1 MRLTTEKKQRSPRLF
16 TLIELLVVIAII
28 AILAS
33 MLLPAL
39 SKAREKARSISC
51 AGNEKELGLA
61 FAMYTVDFDDYV
73 PAPCMGHIC
82 WDRRDSQYKAGT
94 SKDRFAIYPYLNDWN
109 MYFCPAAT
117 KPSDATASSYSYN
130 KTFGSSDTGSNLYK
144 LTSMKRVSITIAYG
158 EGNGLR
164 WMPYDITCCS
174 GSGPAPNHKI
184 KANHTEGANL
194 TFVDGH
200 TQWYKL
206 TNIPDDDK
214 STNSTW
220 VRPNL

>member
-1 MRLTTEKKQRSPRLF
+1 MVDRALRTRVQNRSF

-39 SKAREKARSISC
+39 SKAREKARAISC
-51 AGNEKELGLA
+51 AGNQKELGLA
-61 FAMYTVDFDDYV
+61 FTMYTVDFDDFV

-82 WDRRDSQYKAGT
+82 WDRRDAQYKAGT

-109 MYFCPAAT
+109 MYFCPSAT
-117 KPSDATASSYSYN
+117 KPSDGTASSYSYN

-144 LTSMKRVSITIAYG
+144 LTSMKRVSITIAYA

-174 GSGPAPNHKI
+174 SNGPAYNHDI
-184 KANHTEGANL
+184 KANHNEGANL

-200 TQWYKL
+200 TQWSRL
-206 TNIPDDDK
+206 SNIPNDDK
-214 STNSTW
+214 ASNSTW